1 MENDFSFVGLFL
13 TDHLF
18 FVVCCENNNKKL
30 IFSCFIISMSDV
42 ANILGVAQA
51 APTTAA
57 DETARIL
64 GGKTSTA
71 ATASAAKG
79 KGRKPKGMSRELFS
93 LMGQDG
99 IAPSVQSNKA
109 PVVSGFKTKRVSAF
123 QGKWL
128 WAPFSN
134 SARGYVVSFAA
145 RCAAI

>member
-1 MENDFSFVGLFL
+1 MNYIWPEVKKFLFYERRAVDGIFDGVFS
-13 TDHLF
+13 
-18 FVVCCENNNKKL
+18 
-30 IFSCFIISMSDV
+30 SMSDV

-64 GGKTSTA
+64 SGKT
-71 ATASAAKG
+71 TASVSASVAKG

-99 IAPSVQSNKA
+99 IAPSVQSNKS
-109 PVVSGFKTKRVSAF
+109 PLISGFKTKRVSAF

-134 SARGYVVSFAA
+134 SARGYVYK
-145 RCAAI
+145 

>member
-1 MENDFSFVGLFL
+1 
-13 TDHLF
+13 
-18 FVVCCENNNKKL
+18 
-30 IFSCFIISMSDV
+30 MSDV

-51 APTTAA
+51 VPTTAA
-57 DETARIL
+57 DEAVLIL
-64 GGKTSTA
+64 SGKTA
-71 ATASAAKG
+71 AASAASAAKS

-99 IAPSVQSNKA
+99 LAPAVQTNKA

-134 SARGYVVSFAA
+134 SARGYVAHGSCIYHNTSPPLNRILFTTFLFYWQGSS
-145 RCAAI
+145 